1 MIGGPLHEIP
11 TRVAR
16 KQATPKGD
24 RHRDSTRTGFRVES
38 VGEGDYFGWTLDGDG
53 RFLLGDFTVTHNTTW
68 AATFPRPLFF
78 SDISEHGYEALM
90 EENWN
95 SELFEPDVLP
105 IVWGI
110 NKQSDMAEC
119 IEKAK
124 PLIASG
130 RVRTIVIDSISFY
143 ADLYLNMILMAQ
155 EKTDM
160 RQGYGKLGIHLRN
173 ARITVHDL
181 NVNVVWL
188 ALAKHPDHD
197 EQGKLKFKG
206 RPMIPGEQADK
217 FMAGVDFTFHFR
229 FEKPQPTQPGRFEM
243 RTKEYASYIAGNRL
257 GKRAQLLPDPMIGTY
272 SSMMA
277 ALGYDPTAIRDGLPD
292 LSKVPVIKQVA
303 AGSAAKPPISAAKPK
318 VTIKTVGN

>member
-1 MIGGPLHEIP
+1 MREIDLSAPSNATMP
-11 TRVAR
+11 TN
-16 KQATPKGD
+16 TFLCYGD
-24 RHRDSTRTGFRVES
+24 TKSGK
-38 VGEGDYFGWTLDGDG
+38 
-53 RFLLGDFTVTHNTTW
+53 TTW

-90 EENWN
+90 ADNWN
-95 SELFEPDVLP
+95 SELFEENVPP

-110 NKQSDMAEC
+110 HKQSDLAEC
-119 IEKAK
+119 VEKAK
-124 PLIASG
+124 PLITSG
-130 RVRTIVIDSISFY
+130 RIRTIVIDSISFY

-155 EKTDM
+155 EKIDM

-173 ARITVHDL
+173 ARISIHDL
-181 NVNVVWL
+181 GVNVVWL

-217 FMAGVDFTFHFR
+217 FMAGVDYTFHFR
-229 FEKPQPTQPGRFEM
+229 FDKPQPTQPGRFEM
-243 RTKEYASYIAGNRL
+243 RTKEHASYIAGNRL
-257 GKRAQLLPDPMIGTY
+257 GKRAALLPDPMIGTY
-272 SSMMA
+272 SSMMQ
-277 ALGYDPTAIRDGLPD
+277 ALGYDPDAIRNALPD

-303 AGSAAKPPISAAKPK
+303 SSPAKPPVTAQKPK